1 MVYVPKYD
9 CHLCGFIYIYIYNV
23 MYNYFKKFLEVHK
36 QGDGSVIW
44 HLHFVIFFKIKV
56 EFLKILI

>member
-36 QGDGSVIW
+36 QGDGSVI
-44 HLHFVIFFKIKV
+44 
-56 EFLKILI
+56 